1 MRKSVFQILTAAV
14 LLAFVTSC
22 VPVAPSPSGT
32 ASPVPSA
39 AEPTTAPSTAVAIPT
54 PQEQTVVPTPTPAGP
69 TPTPAPTLDFSKEPP
84 LDEFSAYI
92 AVPAFLT
99 EEQQDLYRRAHC
111 VYLNLFG
118 VTTAFVDY
126 MGDPRRQIGSSDTV
140 VIDEMTYTFSYGRY
154 RKWADFEC
162 EWKKK
167 RQKSIE
173 EIAEAGKCVIVGRA
187 SGYILRERENNL
199 KVFIHAEDEKRIQ
212 RAIEKEGIKQSEAE
226 NALKKNDKRRGG
238 FYNSVTNWVW
248 SDPKYYEIY
257 LNAGRLGIDLCVK
270 LLAQAVRG

>member
-1 MRKSVFQILTAAV
+1 MYNIVTIERRYASGGNEIGKTLAKELGFKFYDRNILMEAAKN
-14 LLAFVTSC
+14 LDIPFVKIEGLEES
-22 VPVAPSPSGT
+22 SSGG
-32 ASPVPSA
+32 
-39 AEPTTAPSTAVAIPT
+39 I
-54 PQEQTVVPTPTPAGP
+54 
-69 TPTPAPTLDFSKEPP
+69 L
-84 LDEFSAYI
+84 
-92 AVPAFLT
+92 
-99 EEQQDLYRRAHC
+99 
-111 VYLNLFG
+111 LNLSKTPLG
-118 VTTAFVDY
+118 GLSRTKEL
-126 MGDPRRQIGSSDTV
+126 PL
-140 VIDEMTYTFSYGRY
+140 
-154 RKWADFEC
+154 ADKLFLE
-162 EWKKK
+162 EK
-167 RQKSIE
+167 RIIE
-173 EIAEAGKCVIVGRA
+173 EIAEAGNCVIVGRA

>member
-1 MRKSVFQILTAAV
+1 MEAAKNLDIPFVKIEGLEESSSGGIL
-14 LLAFVTSC
+14 
-22 VPVAPSPSGT
+22 
-32 ASPVPSA
+32 
-39 AEPTTAPSTAVAIPT
+39 
-54 PQEQTVVPTPTPAGP
+54 
-69 TPTPAPTLDFSKEPP
+69 
-84 LDEFSAYI
+84 
-92 AVPAFLT
+92 
-99 EEQQDLYRRAHC
+99 
-111 VYLNLFG
+111 LNLSKTPLG
-118 VTTAFVDY
+118 GLSRTKEL
-126 MGDPRRQIGSSDTV
+126 PL
-140 VIDEMTYTFSYGRY
+140 
-154 RKWADFEC
+154 ADKLFLE
-162 EWKKK
+162 EK
-167 RQKSIE
+167 RIIE

-187 SGYILRERENNL
+187 SGYILREMENNL